1 MIILEETNIIDDVV
15 ESILENFAGFFR
27 GFNFVCYNIF
37 LYGNLILFLFYLVLG
52 RYLLVRAKNVED
64 KQKIYGRNLEF
75 IKKRG
80 RISAVILMSVAVL
93 YLFKAL
99 PLLLLWLGQ
108 SFPLPPF
115 VIWLGGGEVQDAL
128 NSIITIKDLLS
139 YDDITISF
147 IFFIGLMSFI
157 SVMLISFGV
166 FLAVY
171 NKSILRT
178 KNKPISLIL
187 LGIILSIVFGFTTY
201 IRLII

>member
-1 MIILEETNIIDDVV
+1 MTFYTQTNIIDDIV
-15 ESILENFAGFFR
+15 ESILESFTGFFR

-37 LYGNLILFLFYLVLG
+37 QYGNLILFLFYLVLG
-52 RYLLVRAKNVED
+52 GYLLVRAKNVED
-64 KQKIYGRNLEF
+64 KQKIYGRNLEI
-75 IKKRG
+75 IKMRG
-80 RISAVILMSVAVL
+80 RISAAILLTVAIL
-93 YLFKAL
+93 FLFKAL
-99 PLLLLWLGQ
+99 PLLLLWFSQ
-108 SFPLPPF
+108 SFTLPPF
-115 VIWLGGGEVQDAL
+115 VIWLGGAEVEDAL
-128 NSIITIKDLLS
+128 NSIITINDLLS

-157 SVMLISFGV
+157 SVILISFGF
-166 FLAVY
+166 FLVVY